1 MAKKKKAKTAKK
13 SSKKSKPK
21 KSVKKKSGVKK
32 GKQKKGK
39 KAKKAIKQPVFDVDG
54 VLIGKV
60 THYFPKVA
68 AAVVEVTHN
77 QLKVGDKILI
87 KGHTTH
93 IEQNVESM
101 QVNHLSVPIAKR
113 GDEIGLQ
120 VYDRAREHDLV
131 YRLN

>member
-1 MAKKKKAKTAKK
+1 MVKKKRAKSGKKPAKKLKSKVSSKKKSLSKKTSKKKK
-13 SSKKSKPK
+13 S
-21 KSVKKKSGVKK
+21 
-32 GKQKKGK
+32 
-39 KAKKAIKQPVFDVDG
+39 KKAIKHPSFEVDG

-60 THYFPKVA
+60 THYFSKVG

-101 QVNHLSVPIAKR
+101 QVNHLSVPIAKK

-120 VYDRAREHDLV
+120 INDRAREHDLV
-131 YRLN
+131 YRVN

>member
-1 MAKKKKAKTAKK
+1 MAKKKKSKSAKKPAKKSKAKPKTLKMKTAKK
-13 SSKKSKPK
+13 PG
-21 KSVKKKSGVKK
+21 KKKAT
-32 GKQKKGK
+32 K
-39 KAKKAIKQPVFDVDG
+39 KAVKQPVFDVDG

-60 THYFPKVA
+60 THYFPKVS

-101 QVNHLSVPIAKR
+101 QVNHLSVPIAKK
-113 GDEIGLQ
+113 GDEIGLEIHG
-120 VYDRAREHDLV
+120 RAREHDLV